1 MRRSLA
7 SSPNSQL
14 WHFSISSAGALF
26 LVALAVVTTF
36 FLIHQKKVENMSAR
50 SELINH
56 VIIESSLTLHS
67 NALDQ
72 LEAGARA
79 MMELKEFNSVTV
91 LNDVGDKI
99 FELGEPIQPNQ
110 LSKPFT
116 DTKRW
121 KEDQTLFISQQ
132 INQAEGDALWVVS
145 TINLTRGALIN
156 LQFVI
161 TLILV
166 VFGILVFS
174 IIFYRK
180 INSDIFFPL
189 EFLNESL
196 SKKNKMR
203 EMAPIILRKCG
214 IYEELIQHLNESFSI
229 QIEKEMDFKKNVDS
243 TAQEL
248 RESLET
254 VEIHNIDLDMARKN
268 AVELNK
274 LKSEFLKKISDDLY
288 SPLAGILDFSE
299 LLSKTKI
306 SELQRDYISTIEQS
320 IKGLIVIV
328 NDIHDFS
335 RLESG
340 TLNIDKR
347 PVSIRRTI
355 EECLTLQSANALQEG
370 ITLYNTVDQ
379 DVPHS
384 LLGDPIRI
392 QQVFSNLVSNAIKF
406 DQTSFVEVRAKN
418 VNQTNEFSLVRI
430 EIITD
435 GECPKSFFD
444 WNNDIEQSKQ
454 KTYAGTGLG
463 LSIARGIAQ
472 HMRGRIEFEIM
483 SDTCAFIVHL
493 NLPVSKDQESPR
505 NVIES
510 DRNVTALVYSNKD
523 AGHHE
528 ISSRLYELGIRNQ
541 RAHAFSDIISLAK
554 KIKTD
559 AKLHQQNNQIAVI
572 EAQTSQ
578 QSLDKIVLT
587 ETLKALEE
595 ELNIPTIVLSPA
607 GQYDQLKKI
616 TKDIDT
622 DIIQRPILTSKFK
635 KCILDKLGVV
645 SLVGESKSILEA
657 SRHSSIK
664 VLLVDDNP
672 TNLKLAS
679 AMLSEFGTEIH
690 TADSGKTAL
699 EAFRSQSFDIV
710 FMDIQLPDI
719 SGADATKKIRA
730 YEQSST
736 SKNRTPII
744 ALTAQDINDEKS
756 ALLLAGLDDIIGKPL
771 TFDDIHSIIERWIG
785 STKATAQSKPRIAH
799 ESSNSASEPPSNAI
813 EKTTDSD
820 EIADTTAIPVNISD
834 CIQLA
839 KGDPQLAFEML
850 SMLIDSLDEEKS
862 RIDEAMQ
869 NSNLEQLYNHVHR
882 IHGAC
887 CYCGVPKLKQISKQI
902 DKQLRQNNT
911 ESLETHVS
919 RMLDAMKELCDW
931 SSQHDLKTIFDI

>member
-288 SPLAGILDFSE
+288 SPLAC
-299 LLSKTKI
+299 T
-306 SELQRDYISTIEQS
+306 
-320 IKGLIVIV
+320 
-328 NDIHDFS
+328 
-335 RLESG
+335 
-340 TLNIDKR
+340 
-347 PVSIRRTI
+347 
-355 EECLTLQSANALQEG
+355 
-370 ITLYNTVDQ
+370 
-379 DVPHS
+379 
-384 LLGDPIRI
+384 
-392 QQVFSNLVSNAIKF
+392 
-406 DQTSFVEVRAKN
+406 
-418 VNQTNEFSLVRI
+418 
-430 EIITD
+430 
-435 GECPKSFFD
+435 
-444 WNNDIEQSKQ
+444 
-454 KTYAGTGLG
+454 
-463 LSIARGIAQ
+463 
-472 HMRGRIEFEIM
+472 
-483 SDTCAFIVHL
+483 
-493 NLPVSKDQESPR
+493 
-505 NVIES
+505 
-510 DRNVTALVYSNKD
+510 
-523 AGHHE
+523 
-528 ISSRLYELGIRNQ
+528 
-541 RAHAFSDIISLAK
+541 
-554 KIKTD
+554 
-559 AKLHQQNNQIAVI
+559 
-572 EAQTSQ
+572 
-578 QSLDKIVLT
+578 
-587 ETLKALEE
+587 
-595 ELNIPTIVLSPA
+595 
-607 GQYDQLKKI
+607 
-616 TKDIDT
+616 
-622 DIIQRPILTSKFK
+622 
-635 KCILDKLGVV
+635 
-645 SLVGESKSILEA
+645 
-657 SRHSSIK
+657 
-664 VLLVDDNP
+664 
-672 TNLKLAS
+672 
-679 AMLSEFGTEIH
+679 
-690 TADSGKTAL
+690 
-699 EAFRSQSFDIV
+699 
-710 FMDIQLPDI
+710 
-719 SGADATKKIRA
+719 
-730 YEQSST
+730 
-736 SKNRTPII
+736 TP
-744 ALTAQDINDEKS
+744 
-756 ALLLAGLDDIIGKPL
+756 
-771 TFDDIHSIIERWIG
+771 
-785 STKATAQSKPRIAH
+785 STKMCP
-799 ESSNSASEPPSNAI
+799 
-813 EKTTDSD
+813 
-820 EIADTTAIPVNISD
+820 
-834 CIQLA
+834 
-839 KGDPQLAFEML
+839 
-850 SMLIDSLDEEKS
+850 
-862 RIDEAMQ
+862 
-869 NSNLEQLYNHVHR
+869 
-882 IHGAC
+882 
-887 CYCGVPKLKQISKQI
+887 
-902 DKQLRQNNT
+902 
-911 ESLETHVS
+911 THY
-919 RMLDAMKELCDW
+919 
-931 SSQHDLKTIFDI
+931 

>member
-288 SPLAGILDFSE
+288 SPLA
-299 LLSKTKI
+299 
-306 SELQRDYISTIEQS
+306 Y
-320 IKGLIVIV
+320 
-328 NDIHDFS
+328 
-335 RLESG
+335 
-340 TLNIDKR
+340 
-347 PVSIRRTI
+347 
-355 EECLTLQSANALQEG
+355 
-370 ITLYNTVDQ
+370 
-379 DVPHS
+379 
-384 LLGDPIRI
+384 
-392 QQVFSNLVSNAIKF
+392 
-406 DQTSFVEVRAKN
+406 
-418 VNQTNEFSLVRI
+418 
-430 EIITD
+430 
-435 GECPKSFFD
+435 
-444 WNNDIEQSKQ
+444 
-454 KTYAGTGLG
+454 
-463 LSIARGIAQ
+463 
-472 HMRGRIEFEIM
+472 
-483 SDTCAFIVHL
+483 
-493 NLPVSKDQESPR
+493 
-505 NVIES
+505 
-510 DRNVTALVYSNKD
+510 
-523 AGHHE
+523 
-528 ISSRLYELGIRNQ
+528 
-541 RAHAFSDIISLAK
+541 
-554 KIKTD
+554 
-559 AKLHQQNNQIAVI
+559 
-572 EAQTSQ
+572 
-578 QSLDKIVLT
+578 
-587 ETLKALEE
+587 
-595 ELNIPTIVLSPA
+595 
-607 GQYDQLKKI
+607 
-616 TKDIDT
+616 
-622 DIIQRPILTSKFK
+622 
-635 KCILDKLGVV
+635 
-645 SLVGESKSILEA
+645 
-657 SRHSSIK
+657 
-664 VLLVDDNP
+664 
-672 TNLKLAS
+672 
-679 AMLSEFGTEIH
+679 
-690 TADSGKTAL
+690 
-699 EAFRSQSFDIV
+699 
-710 FMDIQLPDI
+710 
-719 SGADATKKIRA
+719 
-730 YEQSST
+730 
-736 SKNRTPII
+736 
-744 ALTAQDINDEKS
+744 
-756 ALLLAGLDDIIGKPL
+756 
-771 TFDDIHSIIERWIG
+771 
-785 STKATAQSKPRIAH
+785 
-799 ESSNSASEPPSNAI
+799 
-813 EKTTDSD
+813 
-820 EIADTTAIPVNISD
+820 
-834 CIQLA
+834 
-839 KGDPQLAFEML
+839 
-850 SMLIDSLDEEKS
+850 
-862 RIDEAMQ
+862 
-869 NSNLEQLYNHVHR
+869 
-882 IHGAC
+882 
-887 CYCGVPKLKQISKQI
+887 
-902 DKQLRQNNT
+902 
-911 ESLETHVS
+911 
-919 RMLDAMKELCDW
+919 
-931 SSQHDLKTIFDI
+931 